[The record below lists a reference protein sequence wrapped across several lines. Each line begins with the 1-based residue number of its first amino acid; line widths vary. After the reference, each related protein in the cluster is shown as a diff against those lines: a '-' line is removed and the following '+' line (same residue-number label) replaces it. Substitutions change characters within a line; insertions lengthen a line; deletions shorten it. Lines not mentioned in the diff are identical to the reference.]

1 MSVFVF
7 PGQGSQFKGMG
18 HDLYQSNEEVKKL
31 FEEAD
36 DLLKFSLSKIM
47 FEGDE
52 EALKQTKVTQ
62 PAIFLHSIAELM
74 VYESKNN
81 KPLAV
86 AGHSLGEFSSLVANK
101 TISFKDG
108 LILVSLRAKAMQ
120 KACDNSSGTMA
131 AILGLEDKLVRETC
145 QEFDGNVIA
154 ANFNC
159 PGQVVISGEINAIKN
174 ICEVFNSLGARRS
187 LILPVSGAF
196 HSSLMNEA
204 KNELT
209 EAINNTSFNTPI
221 CPVYQNVD
229 AAKTDNVQTIKKNLI
244 NQLTAPVLWTQ
255 TIYNMIN
262 DGLTEFVEIGPGKVL
277 QGLIR
282 KINREVSTQGALG

>member
-1 MSVFVF
+1 
-7 PGQGSQFKGMG
+7 
-18 HDLYQSNEEVKKL
+18 
-31 FEEAD
+31 
-36 DLLKFSLSKIM
+36 M

-131 AILGLEDKLVRETC
+131 AILGLEDKLIRETC

-159 PGQVVISGEINAIKN
+159 PGQVVISGEINAVKN

-187 LILPVSGAF
+187 LILPVGGAF

-229 AAKTDNVQTIKKNLI
+229 AAKTDDVETIKKNLI

-255 TIYNMIN
+255 TINNMIN